1 MIKLLSSKT
10 YYTILKLKSIAKNAN
25 IEISF
30 SAETNKKMIQ
40 YQNNLDLQ
48 YKQFKER
55 KKQ

>member
-1 MIKLLSSKT
+1 MIKLLSCKT

-48 YKQFKER
+48 YKQFNER